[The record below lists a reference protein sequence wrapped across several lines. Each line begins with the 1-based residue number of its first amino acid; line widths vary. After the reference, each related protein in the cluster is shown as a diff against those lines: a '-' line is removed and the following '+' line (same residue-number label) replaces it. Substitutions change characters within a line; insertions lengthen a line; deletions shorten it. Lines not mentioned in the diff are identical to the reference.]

1 MFSGAACVGAARN
14 PGNLTRQEQRPRL
27 ERCAGGVFIGKAQL
41 NSTEKGVAMAEVL
54 APLAGKILA
63 VLVEPGSKVEEDD
76 ELVVI
81 EALKM
86 ENTVYAPSGGTVKEI
101 KVKIGDSVE
110 DEDLLLVLE

>member
-1 MFSGAACVGAARN
+1 
-14 PGNLTRQEQRPRL
+14 
-27 ERCAGGVFIGKAQL
+27 
-41 NSTEKGVAMAEVL
+41 MADVL

-86 ENTVYAPSGGTVKEI
+86 ENHVYAPSDGTVKEI

-110 DEDLLLVLE
+110 DGALILVLE

>member
-1 MFSGAACVGAARN
+1 
-14 PGNLTRQEQRPRL
+14 
-27 ERCAGGVFIGKAQL
+27 
-41 NSTEKGVAMAEVL
+41 MADVL

-63 VLVEPGSKVEEDD
+63 VLVEPGANIEEDD

-101 KVKIGDSVE
+101 KVKVGDSVE
-110 DEDLLLVLE
+110 DADLLLVIG

>member
-1 MFSGAACVGAARN
+1 MAD
-14 PGNLTRQEQRPRL
+14 
-27 ERCAGGVFIGKAQL
+27 VF
-41 NSTEKGVAMAEVL
+41 

-63 VLVEPGSKVEEDD
+63 VLVEPGSKVDEDD

-86 ENTVYAPSGGTVKEI
+86 ENHVYAPSAGTVKEI

-110 DEDLLLVLE
+110 DGALILVLE

>member
-1 MFSGAACVGAARN
+1 
-14 PGNLTRQEQRPRL
+14 
-27 ERCAGGVFIGKAQL
+27 
-41 NSTEKGVAMAEVL
+41 MADIL

-63 VLVEPGSKVEEDD
+63 VLVQPGSKVEEDD

-86 ENTVYAPSGGTVKEI
+86 ENTVYASSGGIVKEI

-110 DEDLLLVLE
+110 DEALLMVLE

>member
-1 MFSGAACVGAARN
+1 
-14 PGNLTRQEQRPRL
+14 
-27 ERCAGGVFIGKAQL
+27 
-41 NSTEKGVAMAEVL
+41 MADVL

-63 VLVEPGSKVEEDD
+63 VLVESGTKVEEDD

-101 KVKIGDSVE
+101 KVKVGDSVE
-110 DEDLLLVLE
+110 DEALLLVLE

>member
-1 MFSGAACVGAARN
+1 
-14 PGNLTRQEQRPRL
+14 
-27 ERCAGGVFIGKAQL
+27 
-41 NSTEKGVAMAEVL
+41 MADVL

-86 ENTVYAPSGGTVKEI
+86 ENTVYSPGAGTVKEI
-101 KVKIGDSVE
+101 KVKVGDSVE
-110 DEDLLLVLE
+110 DEDLLIVLE